1 MSRGKKQIKK
11 TKPKRIERKLEL
23 GVRRIPWNELTPE
36 EQRNLEG
43 FSREEKRWQEQE
55 KARWGDFNWT
65 EAGRIIDRAI
75 AIRDG
80 FIPPP
85 WADKQGK
92 TKQSKFKSGS
102 ADAWIDELHPNDWHL
117 VTAGK
122 IHQEAAKRGCK
133 LSLRTFQRTLANRH
147 RRRR

>member
-1 MSRGKKQIKK
+1 VSRDKKRIKK
-11 TKPKRIERKLEL
+11 TKPKRIERKLEP

-43 FSREEKRWQEQE
+43 FFREEKRWQEQE

-80 FIPPP
+80 LIPPP
-85 WADKQGK
+85 WAARQGK
-92 TKQSKFKSGS
+92 TRRSKSKPGS
-102 ADAWIDELHPNDWHL
+102 AAAWIDELHPKNWHL

-122 IHQEAAKRGCK
+122 IHQEAASRGSK
-133 LSLRTFQRTLANRH
+133 LSLRAFQHELQK
-147 RRRR
+147 RRRG

>member
-1 MSRGKKQIKK
+1 VSRGKKQIKK

-85 WADKQGK
+85 WAAKQGK

-117 VTAGK
+117 VSARK
-122 IHQEAAKRGCK
+122 ICRDAATHSCT
-133 LSLRTFQRTLANRH
+133 LTLRSFQRALSK

>member
-1 MSRGKKQIKK
+1 VSRDKKRIKK
-11 TKPKRIERKLEL
+11 TKPKRIERKLEP

-43 FSREEKRWQEQE
+43 FFRQEKRWQEQK

-80 FIPPP
+80 LIPPP
-85 WADKQGK
+85 WAAKQGK
-92 TKQSKFKSGS
+92 TKQSKFRSGS
-102 ADAWIDELHPNDWHL
+102 ADAWINELHPNDWHL
-117 VTAGK
+117 VSAGK
-122 IHQEAAKRGCK
+122 IYRDAASRGST
-133 LSLRTFQRTLANRH
+133 LTLRAFQRALK
-147 RRRR
+147 RRRGE